1 MFFKE
6 INGYKPKNG
15 HQIFQSTQGASVEEK
30 SPFFVLK
37 TQERTVKNKRSEN
50 SKKTE
55 KMAFYLR
62 ENLTDVKNLLVLSK
76 SPFEAVK
83 GP

>member
-1 MFFKE
+1 MSIKFFNQRK
-6 INGYKPKNG
+6 
-15 HQIFQSTQGASVEEK
+15 GASAEEK

-37 TQERTVKNKRSEN
+37 IQERTVKNKRSEN
-50 SKKTE
+50 IKKTE
-55 KMAFYLR
+55 KRAFCLR

>member
-1 MFFKE
+1 M
-6 INGYKPKNG
+6 P
-15 HQIFQSTQGASVEEK
+15 V
-30 SPFFVLK
+30 FVLK
-37 TQERTVKNKRSEN
+37 TQKRRVKNKWSEN

-55 KMAFYLR
+55 KRAFCLR

>member
-1 MFFKE
+1 MSVRFFNQIK
-6 INGYKPKNG
+6 G
-15 HQIFQSTQGASVEEK
+15 HRSKKK

-55 KMAFYLR
+55 KRAFCLR
-62 ENLTDVKNLLVLSK
+62 KNLTDVKNSLVLSK
-76 SPFEAVK
+76 SQFEAVK

>member
-1 MFFKE
+1 MGIKFFNQRK
-6 INGYKPKNG
+6 G
-15 HQIFQSTQGASVEEK
+15 HRSKKKA
-30 SPFFVLK
+30 PFFVLK

-83 GP
+83 

>member
-1 MFFKE
+1 M
-6 INGYKPKNG
+6 
-15 HQIFQSTQGASVEEK
+15 
-30 SPFFVLK
+30 
-37 TQERTVKNKRSEN
+37 VKNKRSEN

-55 KMAFYLR
+55 KKAFYLR